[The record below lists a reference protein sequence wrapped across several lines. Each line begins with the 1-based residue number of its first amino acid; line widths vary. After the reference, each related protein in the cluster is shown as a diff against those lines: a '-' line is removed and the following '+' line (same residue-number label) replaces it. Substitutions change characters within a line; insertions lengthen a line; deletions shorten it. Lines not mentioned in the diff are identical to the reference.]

1 MNVHRHPVGQVAG
14 VPEHVLVVAHP
25 VRVADARRDGR
36 VLLGGALDDH
46 RRRPVVHQVDDVAG
60 AAYRVDDGRVAGG
73 VAHLTAVIVVAAAAA
88 VVIVDGVQVD
98 DLVLVDDVVPVRR
111 RRHDD
116 GGRRVVVAGRR
127 RPADV
132 VLHVAAERGCGWNRR
147 RRA

>member
-1 MNVHRHPVGQVAG
+1 LTNVHRPPVGKVAG

-25 VRVADARRDGR
+25 VRVADAGRDGRGR
-36 VLLGGALDDH
+36 VLLGGAVDGDG
-46 RRRPVVHQVDDVAG
+46 RRPAVHQVHETAG

-73 VAHLTAVIVVAAAAA
+73 AAHLTAVVIVVAAAA
-88 VVIVDGVQVD
+88 VVIVDRVQVD
-98 DLVLVDDVVPVRR
+98 DLVIVDDVPVRR

-132 VLHVAAERGCGWNRR
+132 ILHVAAKRGCGWN
-147 RRA
+147 